1 MIRGG
6 ETLKIIVNT
15 NIDESEI
22 SLFYLIF
29 KGDAASNQL
38 SFKPTFNDE
47 GKMYIELDNN
57 KTSSICSVLRK
68 NVGVV
73 KCQMRCNMKSNS
85 IRISDTINVYVEEQ
99 LYPSYQSGVK
109 VNDDKVIELDFH
121 F

>member
-38 SFKPTFNDE
+38 SFKPDFNDE
-47 GKMYIELDNN
+47 GKMYI
-57 KTSSICSVLRK
+57 
-68 NVGVV
+68 
-73 KCQMRCNMKSNS
+73 
-85 IRISDTINVYVEEQ
+85 
-99 LYPSYQSGVK
+99 
-109 VNDDKVIELDFH
+109 
-121 F
+121 